1 MSPGLPPSA
10 SLLSSVGKDPEP
22 GPAVLVP
29 QRGVL
34 PPLALLPRRGSQTDS
49 SPVLLAETCSRQPL
63 RSRSITGTGWARE
76 SPVARHV
83 RVHTRAHASARHTGA
98 PASGR
103 RRPPGG
109 PGPAGSLLSYS
120 CVWLYSHRKIKRF
133 PSKSPPTM
141 RLCPGW
147 VTVGLW
153 PLRPGAAAPVLVREG
168 GGARDSGRGGGDGAG
183 EQRGAPSPPRPAP
196 CAAAPRTWPWQPPTL
211 PPHAAASA
219 RPRIA
224 EEGRWRCRGDAIFE
238 PPGFAAC
245 APVRPPRGVRGPE
258 VSGTRKLDPKARVSV
273 SLCCEGRRPSSVTP
287 GARHPTAGPSPP
299 AGIPGTS

>member
-1 MSPGLPPSA
+1 MSP
-10 SLLSSVGKDPEP
+10 
-22 GPAVLVP
+22 
-29 QRGVL
+29 QWGVL

-76 SPVARHV
+76 SPAARHV
-83 RVHTRAHASARHTGA
+83 CVHTRVRTPARVHTGA

-120 CVWLYSHRKIKRF
+120 CVWLYGHRKIKRF

-153 PLRPGAAAPVLVREG
+153 PLRPGAAASVLVREG

-183 EQRGAPSPPRPAP
+183 EQRGAPSPPA
-196 CAAAPRTWPWQPPTL
+196 
-211 PPHAAASA
+211 
-219 RPRIA
+219 
-224 EEGRWRCRGDAIFE
+224 
-238 PPGFAAC
+238 
-245 APVRPPRGVRGPE
+245 
-258 VSGTRKLDPKARVSV
+258 
-273 SLCCEGRRPSSVTP
+273 
-287 GARHPTAGPSPP
+287 PSPP
-299 AGIPGTS
+299 RCSSPHVAVAAAHAASSRSSLRAAQNCQGGALALPWRRYL